1 MDIQITVAGIWARN
15 LILMLTYRAYLTG
28 EDGHFHGVRVL
39 TDCRDDNEAI
49 RAAKHFVNGCDVQ
62 VWDLDRLVA
71 TLYSVGGQVVC
82 TLP

>member
-1 MDIQITVAGIWARN
+1 MP
-15 LILMLTYRAYLTG
+15 TYRAYLAG

-39 TDCRDDNEAI
+39 SDCRDDNEAI
-49 RAAKHFVNGCDVQ
+49 RAARHLVTCWDVQ

-71 TLYSVGGQVVC
+71 TLSLVGGQVVC